1 MLHHDFLVGLSCHAT
16 VEVSGTVT
24 HLIRNDFDWISRS
37 SIIKKNE
44 VLNERTETEE
54 EKEGDLNKKKKKKEE
69 VKKQ

>member
-1 MLHHDFLVGLSCHAT
+1 M
-16 VEVSGTVT
+16 EVSGTVT

-54 EKEGDLNKKKKKKEE
+54 EKEGDLNKNKNKKKLKSKIFFSEE
-69 VKKQ
+69 S

>member
-1 MLHHDFLVGLSCHAT
+1 M
-16 VEVSGTVT
+16 EVSGTVT

-54 EKEGDLNKKKKKKEE
+54 EKEGDLNKKKKKK
-69 VKKQ
+69 KKRGG